1 VVASDPL
8 VPVGSC
14 RDPFE
19 AQVVL
24 ARLGAEGIVA
34 EARNVSST
42 YPLGQPVMLWVEA
55 GHAEEAAALLR
66 GEGLGTSNEE
76 ETALGDPLGDELS
89 ELSEPDGAGLGR
101 RWRPVVWS
109 GLAIALCL
117 ALAIVV
123 RAVGG

>member
-1 VVASDPL
+1 M
-8 VPVGSC
+8 PVGSC

-34 EARNVSST
+34 EARNLSST
-42 YPLGQPVMLWVEA
+42 YPLGQPVVLWVEP

-66 GEGLGTSNEE
+66 GEGLRPLGEE
-76 ETALGDPLGDELS
+76 EAALGGPLDDDLP
-89 ELSEPDGAGLGR
+89 EPDGVRLRR
-101 RWRPVVWS
+101 RWRPVLWS
-109 GLAIALCL
+109 GVAIALCV